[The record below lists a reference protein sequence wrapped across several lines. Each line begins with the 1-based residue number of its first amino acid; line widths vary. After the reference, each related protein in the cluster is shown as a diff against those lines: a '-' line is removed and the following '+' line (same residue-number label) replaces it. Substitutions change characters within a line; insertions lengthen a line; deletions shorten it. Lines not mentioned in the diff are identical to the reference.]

1 MTGRVCAGWGIRTPV
16 GRNPAVFKTAVIP
29 FRQIRRWWR
38 LLPPNLSAKRVLCHQ
53 VKNGGSLLLGNRG
66 DVQAWA
72 FGIQGRLW
80 TWMRSHVGFGAGWPG
95 MVPAIVGAVYRCR
108 IRRREWYSPIGRH
121 GVPPANSS
129 AVMSRRAIA
138 RHGVGG
144 GCGAHLMPRHI
155 HGHPADP
162 PYRLSYSRAPSRT
175 PSGIGLLAL
184 HSQWHSR
191 LAERIFSVLSR
202 QRSPWPPAKP
212 ARGGSNDGRNRWQRK
227 DHLRNRNVAK

>member
-1 MTGRVCAGWGIRTPV
+1 MAARYSEARYLPARFRRGTGTVS
-16 GRNPAVFKTAVIP
+16 
-29 FRQIRRWWR
+29 RR
-38 LLPPNLSAKRVLCHQ
+38 H
-53 VKNGGSLLLGNRG
+53 
-66 DVQAWA
+66 
-72 FGIQGRLW
+72 
-80 TWMRSHVGFGAGWPG
+80 G
-95 MVPAIVGAVYRCR
+95 MVPPIGGTASPGGRGAGLPPMAGTVSAGVRGALCPPARSGRRSMCR
-108 IRRREWYSPIGRH
+108 RGDRPGGYGAACRQHGMWCRLAWRRRNGAANRRHGSRRH
-121 GVPPANSS
+121 GVPPGDCPA
-129 AVMSRRAIA
+129 AEA
-138 RHGVGG
+138 G